1 MCRIMTFFILQ
12 LRSQHP
18 YAETFVG
25 HPLVYTIN
33 IWNKTEVTKTIKTIL
48 GKQVRGLSA
57 KYWISILFNTRLL
70 DTFFFYSSGET
81 ICSFRIFLRRNA
93 GKIKCLYRKSGKK
106 NSIYNLTRICLSVI
120 IWIHWKNF
128 HRHHQPLSSKSKQTA
143 ESMSR

>member
-70 DTFFFYSSGET
+70 DTFFFTFQVKPFVPFEFSCEGMLEK
-81 ICSFRIFLRRNA
+81 LNA
-93 GKIKCLYRKSGKK
+93 YIENQVRTTLSTTCNNMNSLKK
-106 NSIYNLTRICLSVI
+106 FPSTPSAAKL
-120 IWIHWKNF
+120 
-128 HRHHQPLSSKSKQTA
+128 
-143 ESMSR
+143 